1 MSQCEWLWRMRMTMP
16 QPLGVLISPWRCQRA
31 RNPKLLPCCGP
42 LTQMREPMGSC
53 STESWVRTIPHPLTQ
68 HPLAQFYSLLACVI
82 LSGFGSPF
90 PSFYVFHFFFH
101 AYICISAC
109 LSASPAF
116 HLPLCLCF
124 YLLISF
130 LFLFSPCGL
139 VLLKLWF
146 QNP

>member
-1 MSQCEWLWRMRMTMP
+1 MTMP

-90 PSFYVFHFFFH
+90 LLFMSSTFSFMHTSVSLRVSLLLQLFISLYVSVF
-101 AYICISAC
+101 I
-109 LSASPAF
+109 
-116 HLPLCLCF
+116 
-124 YLLISF
+124 F
-130 LFLFSPCGL
+130 LFLFSFFSLP
-139 VLLKLWF
+139 VD
-146 QNP
+146 